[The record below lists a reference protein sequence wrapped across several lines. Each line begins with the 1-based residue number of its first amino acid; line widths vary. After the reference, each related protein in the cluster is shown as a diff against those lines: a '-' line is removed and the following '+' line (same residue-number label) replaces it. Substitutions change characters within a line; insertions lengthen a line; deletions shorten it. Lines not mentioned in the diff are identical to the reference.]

1 MALVT
6 ESLELYDGSTTLF
19 TDTWQVRVHEL
30 IGRGVAEARRRKG
43 LTQEQAARRFQGR
56 GLRTWRKGTVGQLEA
71 GLRRPGLDE
80 VLLMASALEVTVDQL
95 IPGEDDERVELGD
108 GATVSPRWIREM
120 LTGELHRDTPRPL
133 ADMPYAQFPVHKVMA
148 EVMHRLGAEENRAE
162 ALLAPILKW
171 AEQHNVKLTS
181 EDWEA
186 IFDTPSDTERH
197 AARRLGIEVT
207 QLKLSA
213 RVLAARV
220 LWGLPE
226 FDDERDRRVGNL
238 GELEPRSRQAHRGL
252 VTRQM
257 LTELWAFLDEV
268 YVRQEGDSDGER

>member
-6 ESLELYDGSTTLF
+6 ESLEPYDGSTTLF

-148 EVMHRLGAEENRAE
+148 EVMHRLRAEENRAE

-213 RVLAARV
+213 RVLAARA

-268 YVRQEGDSDGER
+268 YVRQGGDSDGER

>member
-1 MALVT
+1 VLVQRGGVAVQQPVSGAVG
-6 ESLELYDGSTTLF
+6 EPGGVVGIADVADEGVPGAGGQAGVAAFPAGVLY
-19 TDTWQVRVHEL
+19 QVVRRGVPGDLTHAGP
-30 IGRGVAEARRRKG
+30 GRGKG
-43 LTQEQAARRFQGR
+43 G
-56 GLRTWRKGTVGQLEA
+56 G
-71 GLRRPGLDE
+71 
-80 VLLMASALEVTVDQL
+80 
-95 IPGEDDERVELGD
+95 
-108 GATVSPRWIREM
+108 GA
-120 LTGELHRDTPRPL
+120 
-133 ADMPYAQFPVHKVMA
+133 AQFPVHKVMA

-213 RVLAARV
+213 RVLAARA

-226 FDDERDRRVGNL
+226 FDDERDRWVGNL
-238 GELEPRSRQAHRGL
+238 GELEPRSRQAYRGL

-268 YVRQEGDSDGER
+268 YVRQKGDSDGER

>member
-1 MALVT
+1 MK
-6 ESLELYDGSTTLF
+6 
-19 TDTWQVRVHEL
+19 VHDL
-30 IGRGVAEARRRKG
+30 IARGVAAERRRQG
-43 LTQEQAARRFQGR
+43 LTQEQVALMFRSH
-56 GLRTWRKGTVGQLEA
+56 GLRAWRKGTVGQLEA
-71 GLRRPGLDE
+71 GLRKPRLDE
-80 VLLMASALEVTVDQL
+80 VLLMARALSVTLDKL
-95 IPGEDDERVELGD
+95 IPGGDDERIELGD
-108 GATVSPRWIREM
+108 DAEVSPRWIREM

>member
-1 MALVT
+1 M
-6 ESLELYDGSTTLF
+6 
-19 TDTWQVRVHEL
+19 HEL

-207 QLKLSA
+207 QLRLSA
-213 RVLAARV
+213 RVLAVRA

-268 YVRQEGDSDGER
+268 YARQEGDSDGER

>member
-6 ESLELYDGSTTLF
+6 ESLEPYDGSTTLF

-95 IPGEDDERVELGD
+95 IPGEDDERVELGN

-120 LTGELHRDTPRPL
+120 LTGELHRDTPRPS

-213 RVLAARV
+213 RVLATRA

>member
-6 ESLELYDGSTTLF
+6 ESLEPYDGSTTLF
-19 TDTWQVRVHEL
+19 TDTWQVRVHQL

-120 LTGELHRDTPRPL
+120 LTGELHRDTPRPS

-162 ALLAPILKW
+162 ALLAPILKS

-213 RVLAARV
+213 RVLATRA

-252 VTRQM
+252 VTRRM

>member
-6 ESLELYDGSTTLF
+6 ESLEPYDGSTTLF

-120 LTGELHRDTPRPL
+120 LTGELHRDTPRPS

-213 RVLAARV
+213 RVLATRA

-252 VTRQM
+252 VTRRM

>member
-6 ESLELYDGSTTLF
+6 ESLEPYDGSTTLF

-268 YVRQEGDSDGER
+268 YARQEGDSDGER

>member
-6 ESLELYDGSTTLF
+6 ESLEPYDGSTTLF

-213 RVLAARV
+213 RVLAARA

>member
-1 MALVT
+1 MVLSALEST
-6 ESLELYDGSTTLF
+6 ELALES
-19 TDTWQVRVHEL
+19 
-30 IGRGVAEARRRKG
+30 
-43 LTQEQAARRFQGR
+43 
-56 GLRTWRKGTVGQLEA
+56 
-71 GLRRPGLDE
+71 GLRRPRLDE
-80 VLLMASALEVTVDQL
+80 VLLMASALQVPVDKL
-95 IPGEDDERVELGD
+95 IPGGDDERVELGD

-120 LTGELHRDTPRPL
+120 LTGELHRDTPKPL
-133 ADMPYAQFPVHKVMA
+133 ADMPYSQFPVHKVMA

-186 IFDTPSDTERH
+186 IFDTQSDIERH

-213 RVLAARV
+213 RVLAARA
-220 LWGLPE
+220 LWSLPE

-268 YVRQEGDSDGER
+268 YVLQEGDSDGER

>member
-6 ESLELYDGSTTLF
+6 ESLEPYDGSTTLF

-133 ADMPYAQFPVHKVMA
+133 ADMPYAHFPVHKVMA

-213 RVLAARV
+213 RVLAVRA

-252 VTRQM
+252 VTRRM

-268 YVRQEGDSDGER
+268 YARQEGDSDGER